1 LVEDAFPR
9 LEPLPWFGITTFR
22 ELPWQTRTKACILR
36 SFRSECRTCPP
47 PIVGAHLLEDSEL
60 GCNRPSHCEIVRCVG
75 AAPSDLRKP
84 HLIGNRG
91 GTCPFAIH
99 DFPVHLVP
107 MWQFTEP
114 IIEVGNGVHALLE
127 HSEITGVD
135 EDVAVR
141 DIDLAMKLMRV
152 AEEDKA

>member
-1 LVEDAFPR
+1 
-9 LEPLPWFGITTFR
+9 
-22 ELPWQTRTKACILR
+22 
-36 SFRSECRTCPP
+36 
-47 PIVGAHLLEDSEL
+47 
-60 GCNRPSHCEIVRCVG
+60 
-75 AAPSDLRKP
+75 
-84 HLIGNRG
+84 
-91 GTCPFAIH
+91 
-99 DFPVHLVP
+99 